1 MLPIIGITSRK
12 GEDASIVNYYDVLKF
27 IEHGGRCR
35 PAMDYVQGELLI
47 FRLKR
52 CREIEKTLLFEW
64 MRELLRQLEQFHKCF
79 GNRGYR
85 YMNPYSVLVT
95 EEGKLLLLDLEAES
109 NEFVLRNMQ
118 KRAMRDHFVKPIV
131 QIRENTKL
139 SLDLYGY
146 AKTIQFILA
155 NVQVEPSLTSREENR
170 LEKIID
176 NCLCKNSKKQYEDF
190 KRIQRELPT
199 ARRQQ
204 WEIGKKIRKK
214 WLILPAAAALLLALL
229 FLYYTK
235 RMESDNQTQKMA
247 EQVGSFEEMLPGQQ
261 KTAGDAISE
270 AEVGMQEPDSM
281 AESEEQE
288 PDSAEESEEQEPEGQ
303 QEQLQDGMKGLEE
316 NIDALQEYVLKNT
329 SQDNWTIIE
338 QGEDLKR
345 ELFRYLAAA
354 YDREELKE
362 KALEAYQELC
372 RTEAQEELLEAAYLR
387 RIALEKE
394 QSKEM
399 ALETGKEA
407 LERIPESRQ
416 LAEKCLDILAELE
429 TMTKE
434 KCGKELEVL
443 SGFYPDLKSLE
454 NYHRLEE
461 IYELTE
467 GGNQDEEK
475 SAAAGN

>member
-52 CREIEKTLLFEW
+52 CREMEKTLLFEW

-214 WLILPAAAALLLALL
+214 WLILPALAALLLALL

-235 RMESDNQTQKMA
+235 RAESDNQTQKTP
-247 EQVGSFEEMLPGQQ
+247 EQVENFEEMLPGQQ
-261 KTAGDAISE
+261 EADEELTSE
-270 AEVGMQEPDSM
+270 TKDEMQEFDHTE
-281 AESEEQE
+281 ESE
-288 PDSAEESEEQEPEGQ
+288 DMEESEEQEPEGQ
-303 QEQLQDGMKGLEE
+303 QDGMKELEE
-316 NIDALQEYVLKNT
+316 NIDALQEY
-329 SQDNWTIIE
+329 
-338 QGEDLKR
+338 
-345 ELFRYLAAA
+345 
-354 YDREELKE
+354 
-362 KALEAYQELC
+362 
-372 RTEAQEELLEAAYLR
+372 
-387 RIALEKE
+387 
-394 QSKEM
+394 
-399 ALETGKEA
+399 
-407 LERIPESRQ
+407 
-416 LAEKCLDILAELE
+416 
-429 TMTKE
+429 
-434 KCGKELEVL
+434 EVRD
-443 SGFYPDLKSLE
+443 P
-454 NYHRLEE
+454 
-461 IYELTE
+461 
-467 GGNQDEEK
+467 
-475 SAAAGN
+475 

>member
-52 CREIEKTLLFEW
+52 CREMEKTLLFEW

-214 WLILPAAAALLLALL
+214 WLILPALAALLLALL

-235 RMESDNQTQKMA
+235 RAESDNQTQKTP
-247 EQVGSFEEMLPGQQ
+247 EQVENFEEMLPGQQ
-261 KTAGDAISE
+261 EADEELISE
-270 AEVGMQEPDSM
+270 TKDEMQEFDHT
-281 AESEEQE
+281 EGSE
-288 PDSAEESEEQEPEGQ
+288 DMEESEEQEPEGQ
-303 QEQLQDGMKGLEE
+303 QDGMKELEE

>member
-52 CREIEKTLLFEW
+52 CREMEKTLLFEW

-214 WLILPAAAALLLALL
+214 WMILPAVAALLLALL

-235 RMESDNQTQKMA
+235 RAESDNQTQKTP
-247 EQVGSFEEMLPGQQ
+247 EQVENFEEMLPGQQ
-261 KTAGDAISE
+261 EADEELISE
-270 AEVGMQEPDSM
+270 TKDEMQEFDHT
-281 AESEEQE
+281 EGSE
-288 PDSAEESEEQEPEGQ
+288 DMEESEEQEPEGQ
-303 QEQLQDGMKGLEE
+303 QDGMKELEE

>member
-52 CREIEKTLLFEW
+52 CREMEKTLLFEW

-214 WLILPAAAALLLALL
+214 WMILPAVAALLLALL

-235 RMESDNQTQKMA
+235 RAESDNQTQKTP
-247 EQVGSFEEMLPGQQ
+247 EQVENFEEMLPGQQ
-261 KTAGDAISE
+261 EADEELTSE
-270 AEVGMQEPDSM
+270 TKDEMQEFDHTE
-281 AESEEQE
+281 ESE
-288 PDSAEESEEQEPEGQ
+288 DMEESEEQEPEGQ
-303 QEQLQDGMKGLEE
+303 QDGMKELEE

>member
-1 MLPIIGITSRK
+1 
-12 GEDASIVNYYDVLKF
+12 
-27 IEHGGRCR
+27 
-35 PAMDYVQGELLI
+35 
-47 FRLKR
+47 
-52 CREIEKTLLFEW
+52 
-64 MRELLRQLEQFHKCF
+64 
-79 GNRGYR
+79 
-85 YMNPYSVLVT
+85 
-95 EEGKLLLLDLEAES
+95 
-109 NEFVLRNMQ
+109 
-118 KRAMRDHFVKPIV
+118 
-131 QIRENTKL
+131 
-139 SLDLYGY
+139 
-146 AKTIQFILA
+146 
-155 NVQVEPSLTSREENR
+155 
-170 LEKIID
+170 
-176 NCLCKNSKKQYEDF
+176 
-190 KRIQRELPT
+190 
-199 ARRQQ
+199 
-204 WEIGKKIRKK
+204 
-214 WLILPAAAALLLALL
+214 
-229 FLYYTK
+229 
-235 RMESDNQTQKMA
+235 
-247 EQVGSFEEMLPGQQ
+247 MLPGQQ
-261 KTAGDAISE
+261 EADEELTSE
-270 AEVGMQEPDSM
+270 TKDEMQEFDHTE
-281 AESEEQE
+281 ESE
-288 PDSAEESEEQEPEGQ
+288 DMEESEEQEPEGQ
-303 QEQLQDGMKGLEE
+303 QDGMKELEE

>member
-52 CREIEKTLLFEW
+52 CREMEKTLLFEW

-214 WLILPAAAALLLALL
+214 WLILPAVAALLLALL

-235 RMESDNQTQKMA
+235 RAESDNQTQKTP
-247 EQVGSFEEMLPGQQ
+247 EQVENFEEMLPGQQ
-261 KTAGDAISE
+261 EADEELISE
-270 AEVGMQEPDSM
+270 TKDEMQEFDHT
-281 AESEEQE
+281 EGSE
-288 PDSAEESEEQEPEGQ
+288 DMEESEEQEPEGQ
-303 QEQLQDGMKGLEE
+303 QDGMKELEE

>member
-1 MLPIIGITSRK
+1 
-12 GEDASIVNYYDVLKF
+12 
-27 IEHGGRCR
+27 
-35 PAMDYVQGELLI
+35 MDYVQGELLI

-52 CREIEKTLLFEW
+52 CREMEKTLLFEW

-214 WLILPAAAALLLALL
+214 WLILPAVAALLLALL

-235 RMESDNQTQKMA
+235 RAESDNQTQKTP
-247 EQVGSFEEMLPGQQ
+247 EQVENFEEMLPGQQ
-261 KTAGDAISE
+261 EADEELISE
-270 AEVGMQEPDSM
+270 TKDEMQEFDHT
-281 AESEEQE
+281 EGSE
-288 PDSAEESEEQEPEGQ
+288 DMEESEEQEPEGQ
-303 QEQLQDGMKGLEE
+303 QDGMKELEE

>member
-1 MLPIIGITSRK
+1 
-12 GEDASIVNYYDVLKF
+12 
-27 IEHGGRCR
+27 
-35 PAMDYVQGELLI
+35 MDYVQGELLI

-52 CREIEKTLLFEW
+52 CREMEKTLLFEW

-214 WLILPAAAALLLALL
+214 WMILPAVAALLLALL

-235 RMESDNQTQKMA
+235 RAESDNQTQKTP
-247 EQVGSFEEMLPGQQ
+247 EQVENFEEMLPGQQ
-261 KTAGDAISE
+261 EADEELISE
-270 AEVGMQEPDSM
+270 TKDEMQEFDHT
-281 AESEEQE
+281 EGSE
-288 PDSAEESEEQEPEGQ
+288 DMEESEEQEPEGQ
-303 QEQLQDGMKGLEE
+303 QDGMKELEE

>member
-52 CREIEKTLLFEW
+52 CREMEKTLLFEW

-214 WLILPAAAALLLALL
+214 WLILPALAALLLALL

-235 RMESDNQTQKMA
+235 RAESDNQTQKTP
-247 EQVGSFEEMLPGQQ
+247 EQVENFEEMLPGQQ
-261 KTAGDAISE
+261 EADEELTSE
-270 AEVGMQEPDSM
+270 TKDEMQEFDHT
-281 AESEEQE
+281 EGSE
-288 PDSAEESEEQEPEGQ
+288 DMEESEEQEPEGQ
-303 QEQLQDGMKGLEE
+303 QDGMKELEE

>member
-1 MLPIIGITSRK
+1 
-12 GEDASIVNYYDVLKF
+12 
-27 IEHGGRCR
+27 
-35 PAMDYVQGELLI
+35 MDYVQGELLI
-47 FRLKR
+47 FRLKS
-52 CREIEKTLLFEW
+52 CREMEKTLLFEW

-214 WLILPAAAALLLALL
+214 WLILPALAALLLALL

-235 RMESDNQTQKMA
+235 RAESDNQTQKTP
-247 EQVGSFEEMLPGQQ
+247 EQVENFEEMLPGQQ
-261 KTAGDAISE
+261 EADEELISE
-270 AEVGMQEPDSM
+270 TKDEMQEFDHT
-281 AESEEQE
+281 EGSE
-288 PDSAEESEEQEPEGQ
+288 DMEESEEQEPEGQ
-303 QEQLQDGMKGLEE
+303 QDGMKELEE

-399 ALETGKEA
+399 ALETGKAA

>member
-52 CREIEKTLLFEW
+52 CREMEKTLLFEW

-214 WLILPAAAALLLALL
+214 WLILPALAALLLALL

-235 RMESDNQTQKMA
+235 RAESDNQTQKTP
-247 EQVGSFEEMLPGQQ
+247 EQVENFEEMLPGQQ
-261 KTAGDAISE
+261 EADEELTSE
-270 AEVGMQEPDSM
+270 TKDEMQEFDHTE
-281 AESEEQE
+281 ESE
-288 PDSAEESEEQEPEGQ
+288 DMEESEEQEPEGQ
-303 QEQLQDGMKGLEE
+303 QDGMKELEE